1 MSFLLVIIIFF
12 PLCLDFHNAIFFMP
26 EIQKVLTKLS
36 KEKGCEVIA
45 RWKQACVRHFYWSVT
60 STTPKLG
67 DVILAKFKAFLYH
80 IINQHKDL
88 PNQLFN
94 KCAHGL
100 IITPRVWLTK
110 GILYF
115 LFWLIK
121 HFSID
126 KMYEVNTH
134 RMSETT
140 VFLRGH
146 CL

>member
-1 MSFLLVIIIFF
+1 LTTSLTYGTLAKVNNEIMHFSLRLSNNIIFISDCNFF
-12 PLCLDFHNAIFFMP
+12 PLYIDFHNAFLFFMP
-26 EIQKVLTKLS
+26 EIQKALTKLS

-94 KCAHGL
+94 KCAHDL
-100 IITPRVWLTK
+100 IITARV
-110 GILYF
+110 F
-115 LFWLIK
+115 F
-121 HFSID
+121 
-126 KMYEVNTH
+126 
-134 RMSETT
+134 
-140 VFLRGH
+140 
-146 CL
+146 

>member
-1 MSFLLVIIIFF
+1 MIAIFF
-12 PLCLDFHNAIFFMP
+12 PLYIDFHNAFLFFMP

-45 RWKQACVRHFYWSVT
+45 RWKQTCVRHFYWSVT

-94 KCAHGL
+94 KCVHGL

-110 GILYF
+110 GICIFYSGSY
-115 LFWLIK
+115 
-121 HFSID
+121 SI
-126 KMYEVNTH
+126 
-134 RMSETT
+134 SA
-140 VFLRGH
+140 
-146 CL
+146 

>member
-1 MSFLLVIIIFF
+1 MASPSCVMKIIVFIFF
-12 PLCLDFHNAIFFMP
+12 FFLA

-36 KEKGCEVIA
+36 KEKGCEIIG

-100 IITPRVWLTK
+100 ITTPRVWLTK
-110 GILYF
+110 GIYVVHYEL
-115 LFWLIK
+115 K
-121 HFSID
+121 SICASMQSYSQPNVSFD
-126 KMYEVNTH
+126 RVNC
-134 RMSETT
+134 
-140 VFLRGH
+140 V
-146 CL
+146 

>member
-1 MSFLLVIIIFF
+1 M
-12 PLCLDFHNAIFFMP
+12 A

-36 KEKGCEVIA
+36 KEKGCEIIG

-100 IITPRVWLTK
+100 ITTPRVWLTK
-110 GILYF
+110 GIYAA
-115 LFWLIK
+115 
-121 HFSID
+121 H
-126 KMYEVNTH
+126 YELN
-134 RMSETT
+134 RISASM
-140 VFLRGH
+140 
-146 CL
+146 